1 MRVTGQTSLRAVAIL
16 TCLVINAGPAMAE
29 TTRGVLKKVCLDD
42 YKAHCASVQ
51 RGEGRVK
58 RCMSEN
64 AAKLSD
70 SCRAALAE
78 LEAKK
83 QAQQVK

>member
-1 MRVTGQTSLRAVAIL
+1 MRITGQTSLRAVAIL
-16 TCLVINAGPAMAE
+16 TCLVVNAGAGRAE
-29 TTRGVLKKVCLDD
+29 TTRDVLMKVCLDD
-42 YKAHCASVQ
+42 YKAYCSTVQ
-51 RGEGRVK
+51 RGGGRVK

-64 AAKLSD
+64 AAKLTE